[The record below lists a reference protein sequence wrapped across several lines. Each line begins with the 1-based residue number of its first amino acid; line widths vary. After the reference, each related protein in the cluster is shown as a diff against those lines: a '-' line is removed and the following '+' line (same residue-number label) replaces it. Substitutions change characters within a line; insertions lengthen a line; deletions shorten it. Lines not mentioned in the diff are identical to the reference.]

1 MGAPPPPTGAEV
13 VVAGVGAGVGARVGA
28 GVGARVGARVGA
40 AGVGAAGVGAAGVGA
55 GTLLQAPNLW
65 VINSKESLLSAD
77 AISTPSTLSE

>member
-40 AGVGAAGVGAAGVGA
+40 AGVGAAGVGA